1 MKRIST
7 LLGLALLSLPTYAEN
22 TRTTIQPSYREVSLT
37 GFSRARHEMI
47 LSTEVAGKVMQVF
60 VDVGDVIS
68 KDGKVSC
75 LDDTFTKIDIKSTN
89 NDIKQA
95 QIDVLYYQ
103 KQVKRYQELVL
114 KKGVSISQ
122 LDDMQRQLGT
132 SERME
137 QSKKL
142 LRLRQRETLKRHCI
156 KSPSGWLVD
165 ERYVEVGQWID
176 IGNPVA
182 KVGNYSKLLVP
193 FALSVNGL
201 NALKKV
207 QDKLTVWLPEYK
219 QQIPAS
225 IERISPAF
233 DESSRKIQVD
243 LLLEKNLPVQRGG
256 LRVNLKLRIP
266 DSSDMFLISS
276 KALDKRF
283 EEIWLERKDGQSL
296 RVELLG
302 STESGLVRITS
313 PELKTGDQFKIIHR

>member
-7 LLGLALLSLPTYAEN
+7 LLCLVLLSLPSYAEN
-22 TRTTIQPSYREVSLT
+22 IWTTIKPSYREISLT
-37 GFSRARHEMI
+37 GFSRARYEMT
-47 LSTEVAGKVMQVF
+47 LSTEVAGKVDQVF

-68 KDGKVSC
+68 KDRNVSC

-103 KQVKRYQELVL
+103 KQVKRYQELVI

-122 LDDMQRQLGT
+122 LDDMERQLGS

-142 LRLRQRETLKRHCI
+142 LRQRQRETLKRHCI
-156 KSPSGWLVD
+156 KAPSGWLVD
-165 ERYVEVGQWID
+165 ERYVEAGQWID
-176 IGNPVA
+176 IGSPVA

-193 FALSVNGL
+193 FALSVNEL
-201 NALKKV
+201 NALKKE
-207 QDKLTVWLPEYK
+207 QEKLTVWLPEYN

-256 LRVNLKLRIP
+256 LRVDLKLKIP

-283 EEIWLERKDGQSL
+283 EEIWLERKDGESL

-302 STESGLVRITS
+302 ATENGQVRITS
-313 PELKTGDQFKIIHR
+313 PELKTGDQFKINHR